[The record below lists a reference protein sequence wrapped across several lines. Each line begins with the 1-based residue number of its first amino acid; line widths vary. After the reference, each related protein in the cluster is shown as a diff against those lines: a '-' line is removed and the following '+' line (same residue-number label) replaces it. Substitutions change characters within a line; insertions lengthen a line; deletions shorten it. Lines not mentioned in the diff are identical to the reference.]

1 MAKASEPKVTKRK
14 RRAGQVVG
22 YLRVSSLDQKELRQ
36 LEGLHLD
43 KRFVDKASG
52 KDLHRPELEQL
63 TGYVREG
70 DTVICHSMD
79 RLARNLDDLRK
90 VVLGFTDRGIHV
102 RFEKENLTFTGEDS
116 PMSHL
121 LLSVMGT
128 FAQFERDLIRERQRE
143 GIALAKLRE
152 GAYVSVLKTSVTKQ
166 TRDMVYSEAGWLW
179 FLSIWA
185 RTTMRYALEREPDRG
200 STPAVSIELPE
211 GGDVG
216 SGPVP

>member
-1 MAKASEPKVTKRK
+1 MGKAKEPRVTKGK
-14 RRAGQVVG
+14 RRAGQFVG

-36 LEGLHLD
+36 LDGMKLD

-63 TGYVREG
+63 SGYVREG
-70 DTVICHSMD
+70 DAVICHSMD

-90 VVLGFTDRGIHV
+90 VVLGFTERGVHV

-121 LLSVMGT
+121 LLSVMGA

-152 GAYVSVLKTSVTKQ
+152 GAYVGRKPSLNPAQAKDLRRRVAAGESKTAL
-166 TRDMVYSEAGWLW
+166 AGELGISRMT
-179 FLSIWA
+179 LY
-185 RTTMRYALEREPDRG
+185 RYAAG
-200 STPAVSIELPE
+200 
-211 GGDVG
+211 VG
-216 SGPVP
+216 K

>member
-1 MAKASEPKVTKRK
+1 MAKALEPKGTKGK
-14 RRAGQVVG
+14 RRAGQIVG

-36 LEGLHLD
+36 LEGVHLD

-52 KDLHRPELEQL
+52 KDLHRPELGQL

-90 VVLGFTDRGIHV
+90 VVLGFTDRGVHV

-121 LLSVMGT
+121 LLSVMGA

-152 GAYVSVLKTSVTKQ
+152 GAYVGRKHCLNPAQAKELRRRVAAGESKTALAGELGISRQ
-166 TRDMVYSEAGWLW
+166 TLY
-179 FLSIWA
+179 
-185 RTTMRYALEREPDRG
+185 RYAAG
-200 STPAVSIELPE
+200 A
-211 GGDVG
+211 GK
-216 SGPVP
+216 